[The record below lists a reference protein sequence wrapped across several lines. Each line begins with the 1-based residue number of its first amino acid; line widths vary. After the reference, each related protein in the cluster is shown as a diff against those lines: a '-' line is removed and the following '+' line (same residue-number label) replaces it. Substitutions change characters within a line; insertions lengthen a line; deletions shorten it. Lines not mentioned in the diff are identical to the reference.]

1 MAKADGQDDR
11 DPDGTWVRRSK
22 NVARHDLDDF
32 YFALS
37 ALAREYQFRDR
48 DAECYG
54 GLSVTE
60 CYALEVLAEGEA
72 MSVNAV
78 ARELRLDKSTA
89 SRAISRLV
97 AAGLA
102 RRLEDPLEHRAWRVI
117 LTTKGHAAVARAT
130 GRVKDQV
137 RPVLRRLSP
146 RARRQLIGVL
156 RDVAQL
162 TRERVRGSS
171 SASSVRGMRRA
182 RA

>member
-1 MAKADGQDDR
+1 MAKADGYRDR
-11 DPDGTWVRRSK
+11 DPSGARVRRPK
-22 NVARHDLDDF
+22 KVARHELDEF
-32 YFALS
+32 YSALS

-48 DAECYG
+48 ESEAYG

-60 CYALEVLAEGEA
+60 CYALEVLAERET
-72 MSVNAV
+72 MSVGAV
-78 ARELRLDKSTA
+78 ARELRLDKSTT

-97 AAGLA
+97 EAGLA
-102 RRLEDPLEHRAWRVI
+102 RRLEDPQEHRAWRVL

-137 RPVLRRLSP
+137 RPVLSRLSP
-146 RARRQLIGVL
+146 QARRAVIAVL

-171 SASSVRGMRRA
+171 SSGAVK
-182 RA
+182 